1 MTDRALPMAF
11 LFFASCA
18 SVLVWMVALLGQ
30 LPIR

>member
-11 LFFASCA
+11 LFFASCT
-18 SVLVWMVALLGQ
+18 SVLVWVIALLEH